1 MRKIIII
8 SGVVLVVGLIL
19 GVAVIPTLKSS
30 INPFYHSIG
39 LSSDF
44 DDKKDLVEF
53 SERIVVAKYLGGDTH
68 VIDMKNAYDGTV
80 LGDITL
86 LVRRFENIGSLKG
99 DAKAGDMTY
108 VAVETADSLFGW
120 KMPNDIEY
128 VQLSVGEDYVLFLRE
143 VASLPEFGDQYGD
156 VVWAHEFEPS
166 IAQIQSDTGDLRFKT
181 TKRYRNAMDAL
192 STSGAP
198 FELSEERILAL
209 VSTEGTGSGTK

>member
-1 MRKIIII
+1 MRKILII
-8 SGVVLVVGLIL
+8 SGVVVVVGLVL
-19 GVAVIPTLKSS
+19 GTFLLQRFSPLTQSS
-30 INPFYHSIG
+30 GDYASHGDAES
-39 LSSDF
+39 
-44 DDKKDLVEF
+44 LVNR
-53 SERIVVAKYLGGDTH
+53 SERIVLAKYLGGDTH
-68 VIDMKNAYDGTV
+68 VIDKKNAYDGTV

-86 LVRRFENIGSLKG
+86 LVRRFEIIGLLKG

-198 FELSEERILAL
+198 FELSEEGILAL